1 MGQIL
6 PTTPC
11 TSANYLRISTEPHA
25 LTKEKSEAL
34 DKGGNLMRSVN
45 LNMDG
50 MDKRNDS
57 DGELRPF
64 LNAVLDKFQEVEY
77 KEDALNENA
86 PAGEA

>member
-1 MGQIL
+1 
-6 PTTPC
+6 
-11 TSANYLRISTEPHA
+11 
-25 LTKEKSEAL
+25 
-34 DKGGNLMRSVN
+34 MRSVN

-64 LNAVLDKFQEVEY
+64 FNAVLEKFQEVEY